1 MILKNN
7 YANACIVRIPPLYL
21 HSKNVNFFI
30 VKVLVKS
37 NKGGCEVTLIY
48 FYTYLMFYIL
58 PSFHFS
64 IILLTF
70 GGAKII
76 KVYG

>member
-1 MILKNN
+1 MCAIQNK
-7 YANACIVRIPPLYL
+7 ALYL

-48 FYTYLMFYIL
+48 FYTFYIF
-58 PSFHFS
+58 SFFHNPIF
-64 IILLTF
+64 LLTF
-70 GGAKII
+70 GCKINQS
-76 KVYG
+76 YG

>member
-1 MILKNN
+1 MCAIQNK
-7 YANACIVRIPPLYL
+7 ALYL

-48 FYTYLMFYIL
+48 FYTFYIFSFL
-58 PSFHFS
+58 PQSNIFS
-64 IILLTF
+64 YIWLQN
-70 GGAKII
+70 
-76 KVYG
+76 

>member
-1 MILKNN
+1 M
-7 YANACIVRIPPLYL
+7 NACIVQNPYLYL

-48 FYTYLMFYIL
+48 FYTYHKVLYLPLVSLLNNSFYI
-58 PSFHFS
+58 
-64 IILLTF
+64 
-70 GGAKII
+70 
-76 KVYG
+76 

>member
-1 MILKNN
+1 MFLKNN

-48 FYTYLMFYIL
+48 FYTYYMYPF
-58 PSFHFS
+58 FHF
-64 IILLTF
+64 
-70 GGAKII
+70 
-76 KVYG
+76 